1 MKTPSVAVGVSA
13 FVHLAAIG
21 LFLTLRP
28 APYTDPA
35 PTFEAVEVSIVPEPS
50 PGGRPNE
57 LSADNPGDVSAM
69 PFPSLTRRD
78 ATATPQPSDWPDGS
92 MRSMFDLPDPP
103 AFGTHALS
111 PGLDMLGAMLD
122 CLADSSHEGPR
133 RRLHAHP
140 PCPYADVPF
149 RAPMPRL
156 EPNQSEPNGGALRTG
171 VDYRA
176 FKTILPLFEE
186 SLFPE
191 KAPQAN
197 RALKQWFMG
206 LFH

>member
-1 MKTPSVAVGVSA
+1 
-13 FVHLAAIG
+13 LAAIG

-28 APYTDPA
+28 APYADPA

-50 PGGRPNE
+50 SGSRPNE
-57 LSADNPGDVSAM
+57 LSANNPGDVSAM

-78 ATATPQPSDWPDGS
+78 VTATPQPSDWPDVS
-92 MRSMFDLPDPP
+92 MRGMFDLPAPP
-103 AFGTHALS
+103 AFGTHALA

-122 CLADSSHEGPR
+122 CLEDSRHEGPR
-133 RRLHAHP
+133 RPLHAHP

-149 RAPMPRL
+149 RSPMAKL
-156 EPNQSEPNGGALRTG
+156 ETSQSESSGGALRTG

-176 FKTILPLFEE
+176 FKTIPPLFDE